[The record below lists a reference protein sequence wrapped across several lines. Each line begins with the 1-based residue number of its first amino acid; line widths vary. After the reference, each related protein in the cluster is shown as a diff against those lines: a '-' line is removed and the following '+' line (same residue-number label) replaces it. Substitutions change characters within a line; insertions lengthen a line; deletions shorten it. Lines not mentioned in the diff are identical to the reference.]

1 MLAVRYDL
9 IHAVRAERFLVV
21 DAVQGNDVV
30 MLQAALWRLALEDGG
45 LKVYRQFHFF
55 TITSDET
62 FELRGLGRPMRDLSV
77 TLRRHVP
84 R

>member
-1 MLAVRYDL
+1 MLAVRYDR
-9 IHAVRAERFLVV
+9 IHAVSAERFLVV

-45 LKVYRQFHFF
+45 LKIYRQFHFF
-55 TITSDET
+55 TVSSDET
-62 FELRGLGRPMRDLSV
+62 LQLRGLGRPMRDLSIA
-77 TLRRHVP
+77 LRRHVP